1 MVTGMMM
8 VVVVVASGDD
18 DNDMRWFVK
27 IFFR

>member
-8 VVVVVASGDD
+8 VVVVVASDDD